1 MLSIQAVRGLP
12 RLHAPG
18 IVPCIISFS
27 RQLPCFLGMRLEH
40 ISLGMKERNRSNGCR
55 TGLIPERVRVARHA
69 HIQAERQRGRGE
81 VRREDFAY
89 RAALWSE
96 FATHRLDSLSA
107 PVLGQQPSCYFRSK
121 RKDPSAKYE
130 TRKPVIENIERAF

>member
-1 MLSIQAVRGLP
+1 MAV
-12 RLHAPG
+12 
-18 IVPCIISFS
+18 VPVLFPSGYAW
-27 RQLPCFLGMRLEH
+27 LGMH
-40 ISLGMKERNRSNGCR
+40 
-55 TGLIPERVRVARHA
+55 TY
-69 HIQAERQRGRGE
+69 RQRGRE
-81 VRREDFAY
+81 EDGKEGRL